1 MPFQDRPYHRSRP
14 LVQAIR
20 AALFCLPLATLV
32 AAPAALAQSAASEQS
47 VRSYEIPAGPLSSAL
62 SRFAGKAG
70 VMLSVDGSL
79 LEGRQS
85 GGLSGQYGVDEGF
98 DALLQSSG
106 LQAVRN
112 AQGTYSLAPRA
123 EQASKVELKPMVVEG
138 FALGNALGEME
149 GYNATHSSVATKTS
163 MPLVRTS
170 QSVSVVT
177 RQQIDDQGSQTVSEA
192 IRYAPGVVTN
202 PYGATRRYDYV
213 AMRGFNDGS
222 VDNIIVDGL
231 KSMSDAGTF
240 SSLQVDPYFIERID
254 VLKGPSSVLYGRS
267 NPGGLVA
274 LTTKRPQFEARRSVE
289 LAAGSNDYKSIGFDF
304 TGPLTHNI
312 AYRLVGL
319 ARDGD
324 TQFDHVEETRYTL
337 MPSLAIN
344 FSENTSLNLY
354 AYLQSD
360 PQSGYHGG
368 LPASGTLYPH
378 TNGQR
383 ISENFFEGE
392 PGLDTAKREQQMFG
406 YEFQHRLNDIWSVR
420 QNFRYLDSEHTQEQ
434 VYAWGYDNFAP
445 SPGYV
450 PRPNELYRQYTGAEE
465 ALHSWIIDNMVQAE
479 FMTGS
484 AMHTLV
490 MGIDYQRIK
499 NVVDWTYGYPS
510 NIDPF
515 NPVYGNDEITYVSP
529 FDRYSYLRRKEQT
542 GAYIQDLIEVGRWN
556 LSLGLR
562 KDWFEVSETN
572 RLDEHDPVTVAVTRP
587 AGTENKLNDSKL
599 TGRAGVLY
607 QFDNGIAPFVSYSE
621 SFNPSTYSD
630 AAGSLIE
637 PSEGTQ
643 WELGVKYQPTGTDD
657 LYTASL
663 FHITQE
669 NVATKQASE
678 DFYRNAGEVE
688 SHGLELEAR
697 FQLTDSLRLL
707 GSYTFTEVEYT
718 KPYFNRAA
726 DGLTRNVEGNMPA
739 QTPEHMASL
748 WADYRFNHGMLTGLS
763 AGLGVRY
770 MGESWADA
778 ENTAHVP
785 SYTLYDASLSYDLT
799 QVGLEG
805 TRVRLNVNNLTDEN
819 YVASCGSLNF
829 CYYGAERNVTATISY
844 DF

>member
-1 MPFQDRPYHRSRP
+1 MPSRIRPFQHSQRLTH
-14 LVQAIR
+14 AIR
-20 AALFCLPLATLV
+20 AAMFCLPLATMV
-32 AAPAALAQSAASEQS
+32 APPAALAQSAASEQAL
-47 VRSYEIPAGPLSSAL
+47 RSYAIPPGSLSSVL
-62 SRFAGKAG
+62 SRFAGEAG
-70 VMLSVDGSL
+70 AMLSVNGAL

-85 GGLSGQYGVDEGF
+85 SGLSGQYSVAEGF
-98 DALLQSSG
+98 DALLQGSG
-106 LQAVRN
+106 LQAVHNSR
-112 AQGTYSLAPRA
+112 GTYSLVPRA
-123 EQASKVELKPMVVEG
+123 EQVNAAELKPMLVEG

-177 RQQIDDQGSQTVSEA
+177 RAQIDDQGSQTVSEA
-192 IRYAPGVVTN
+192 IRYVPGVVTN

-274 LTTKRPQFEARRSVE
+274 LTTKRPQFEVRRSVE
-289 LAAGSNDYKSIGFDF
+289 LSAGSNDHKSLGFDF
-304 TGPLTHNI
+304 TGPLTENI
-312 AYRLVGL
+312 AYRLVGI
-319 ARDGD
+319 AKDGD

-337 MPSLAIN
+337 MPSVAIN
-344 FSENTSLNLY
+344 FSEDTSLNLY

-383 ISENFFEGE
+383 ISDSFFEGE
-392 PGLDTAKREQQMFG
+392 PGLDTAKRDQQMFG
-406 YEFQHRLNDIWSVR
+406 YEFQHRLNEVWSVR

-434 VYAWGYDNFAP
+434 VYAWGYDNFDP
-445 SPGYV
+445 YPGYM

-490 MGIDYQRIK
+490 MGFDYQRIK
-499 NVVDWTYGYPS
+499 NVVDWAYGTPG

-515 NPVYGNDEITYVSP
+515 RPEYGNDEVAYYP
-529 FDRYSYLRRKEQT
+529 PYDLYSYLRRKEQT

-562 KDWFEVSETN
+562 KDWFEVSESN
-572 RLDEHDPVTVAVTRP
+572 RLDEYSASTGLVNRA
-587 AGTENKLNDSKL
+587 AGTENKLDDSKL

-607 QFDNGIAPFVSYSE
+607 QFDNGVAPYISYSE

-630 AAGSLIE
+630 AAGSLLD

-643 WELGVKYQPTGTDD
+643 WELGLKYQPPGTDD

-678 DFYRNAGEVE
+678 DFYRKAGEVE
-688 SHGLELEAR
+688 SQGLELEAR
-697 FQLTDSLRLL
+697 IQLSDSLRLL
-707 GSYTFTEVEYT
+707 GSYTFTEVDYT

-726 DGLTRNVEGNMPA
+726 DGLTRNVEGNTPA

-748 WADYRFNHGMLTGLS
+748 WADYRFADGALAGLS

-770 MGESWADA
+770 MGKSWADA
-778 ENTAHVP
+778 ENTVQVP
-785 SYTLYDASLSYDLT
+785 SYTLYDASLSYDLA
-799 QVGLEG
+799 QVGLRG
-805 TRVRLNVNNLTDEN
+805 TSVRLNANNLTDES

-829 CYYGAERNVTATISY
+829 CYYGAERNVTATISHE
-844 DF
+844 F

>member
-1 MPFQDRPYHRSRP
+1 MPSRTRPLYPSRP
-14 LVQAIR
+14 LAQAIR

-32 AAPAALAQSAASEQS
+32 AAPAVLAQSAASEQS
-47 VRSYEIPAGPLSSAL
+47 VRHYEIPAGPLSSAL
-62 SRFAGKAG
+62 SRFAGEAG
-70 VMLSVDGSL
+70 VMLSVDGRL
-79 LEGRQS
+79 LAGRQS
-85 GGLSGQYGVDEGF
+85 SGLSGQYGVDEGF
-98 DALLQSSG
+98 DALLQGSG

-123 EQASKVELKPMVVEG
+123 EQAGTVELKPMVVEG
-138 FALGNALGEME
+138 FALGNALGAME

-163 MPLVRTS
+163 MPLLRTS

-289 LAAGSNDYKSIGFDF
+289 FAAGSNDYKSMGFDF
-304 TGPLTHNI
+304 TGPLTDNI

-344 FSENTSLNLY
+344 FGENTSLSLY

-378 TNGQR
+378 SNGQR
-383 ISENFFEGE
+383 ISDSFFEGE
-392 PGLDTAKREQQMFG
+392 PGFDTAKREQQMFG
-406 YEFQHRLNDIWSVR
+406 YEFQHRLNEVWSVR

-434 VYAWGYDNFAP
+434 VYAWGYDIYTP
-445 SPGYV
+445 S
-450 PRPNELYRQYTGAEE
+450 PNELYRQYTGAEE

-479 FMTGS
+479 FMTGP

-490 MGIDYQRIK
+490 MGVDYQRIK
-499 NVVDWTYGYPS
+499 NVVDWAYGYPS

-515 NPVYGNDEITYVSP
+515 NPVYGNDEIAYFAP
-529 FDRYSYLRRKEQT
+529 FDHYSYLRRKEQT

-562 KDWFEVSETN
+562 NDWFEVSETN
-572 RLDEHDPVTVAVTRP
+572 RLDEYNDTATAVVRP

-599 TGRAGVLY
+599 TGRVGVLY

-688 SHGLELEAR
+688 SQGLELEAR
-697 FQLTDSLRLL
+697 VQLTDSLRLL

-718 KPYFNRAA
+718 KPYFNQAA
-726 DGLTRNVEGNMPA
+726 DRLTRNVEGNTPA

-748 WADYRFNHGMLTGLS
+748 WADYRFASGGLAGLS

-770 MGESWADA
+770 MGKSWADA
-778 ENTAHVP
+778 ENTVHVP
-785 SYTLYDASLSYDLT
+785 SYTLYDASLSYDLA
-799 QVGLEG
+799 QIGLKG
-805 TRVRLNVNNLTDEN
+805 TRLRLNANNLTDES
-819 YVASCGSLNF
+819 YVASCGNLNF
-829 CYYGAERNVTATISY
+829 CYYGAERNVTATISHE
-844 DF
+844 F

>member
-1 MPFQDRPYHRSRP
+1 MPSRIRPLYRSRP
-14 LVQAIR
+14 LAQAIR
-20 AALFCLPLATLV
+20 AAMFCLPLATLGASPV
-32 AAPAALAQSAASEQS
+32 ALAQPAASEQS
-47 VRSYEIPAGPLSSAL
+47 MRHYEIPAGPLSSAL
-62 SRFAGKAG
+62 SLYAGEAG

-85 GGLSGQYGVDEGF
+85 NGLNGQYGVDEGF
-98 DALLQSSG
+98 AALLQGSG
-106 LQAVRN
+106 LQALRN

-123 EQASKVELKPMVVEG
+123 EQATVELKPMVVEG
-138 FALGNALGEME
+138 FALGNALGAME
-149 GYNATHSSVATKTS
+149 GYNATHSSVSTKTS
-163 MPLVRTS
+163 MPLLRTS

-192 IRYAPGVVTN
+192 IRYVPGVVTN

-240 SSLQVDPYFIERID
+240 SSLQVDPYFVERID

-274 LTTKRPQFEARRSVE
+274 LTTKRPQFEARHSIE
-289 LAAGSNDYKSIGFDF
+289 LSAGSNDYKSLGFDF
-304 TGPLTHNI
+304 TGPLTDSI

-319 ARDGD
+319 AKDSD

-344 FSENTSLNLY
+344 FSEDTSLNLY

-383 ISENFFEGE
+383 ISDSFFEGE
-392 PGLDTAKREQQMFG
+392 PDLDTAKREQQMFG
-406 YEFQHRLNDIWSVR
+406 YEFQHRLNDVWSVR

-434 VYAWGYDNFAP
+434 VYAWGYDIYTP
-445 SPGYV
+445 S
-450 PRPNELYRQYTGAEE
+450 PNELYREYTGAEE
-465 ALHSWIIDNMVQAE
+465 ALHSWIIDNIVQAE

-490 MGIDYQRIK
+490 MGVDYQRIK
-499 NVVDWTYGYPS
+499 NVVDWAYGTPS
-510 NIDPF
+510 NLDPF
-515 NPVYGNDEITYVSP
+515 NPVYGNDQIAYYSP

-542 GAYIQDLIEVGRWN
+542 GTYIQDLIEVGRWN

-697 FQLTDSLRLL
+697 VQLTDSLRVL

-748 WADYRFNHGMLTGLS
+748 WADYRFSHGVFTGLS

-778 ENTAHVP
+778 ENTVHVP
-785 SYTLYDASLSYDLT
+785 SYTLYDASLSYDLA
-799 QVGLEG
+799 QVGLKG
-805 TRVRLNVNNLTDEN
+805 THVRLNANNLTDES

-829 CYYGAERNVTATISY
+829 CYYGAERNVTATISHE
-844 DF
+844 F

>member
-1 MPFQDRPYHRSRP
+1 MRSIALP
-14 LVQAIR
+14 LRRSSTLTQAVR
-20 AALFCLPLATLV
+20 AAMFCLPLAALATSPV
-32 AAPAALAQSAASEQS
+32 ALAQSASQQA
-47 VRSYEIPAGPLSSAL
+47 VRGYDIPAGPLSSAL
-62 SRFAGKAG
+62 SRFAGEAG
-70 VMLSVDGSL
+70 VMLSVDGRL
-79 LEGRQS
+79 TEGQQS
-85 GGLSGQYGVDEGF
+85 NGLQGQYGVEEGF
-98 DALLQSSG
+98 AALLQGSG
-106 LQAVRN
+106 FQAIRDER
-112 AQGTYSLAPRA
+112 GTYSLAPRP
-123 EQASKVELKPMVVEG
+123 EQAGTVELKPMVVEG

-177 RQQIDDQGSQTVSEA
+177 RQQIADQGSQTVSEA
-192 IRYAPGVVTN
+192 IRYVPGVVTN

-231 KSMSDAGTF
+231 KSMSDAGTY

-274 LTTKRPQFEARRSVE
+274 LTSKRPQFEARRSVE
-289 LAAGSNDYKSIGFDF
+289 FAVGSSDYKSMGFDF
-304 TGPLTHNI
+304 TGPLNDNI

-319 ARDGD
+319 AKDSD

-337 MPSLAIN
+337 MPSVAIN
-344 FSENTSLNLY
+344 FSDDTSLNLY

-383 ISENFFEGE
+383 ISDHFFEGE
-392 PGLDTAKREQQMFG
+392 PSLDTAKRDQQMLG
-406 YEFQHRLNDIWSVR
+406 YEFQHRLNDVWSVR

-434 VYAWGYDNFAP
+434 VYAWGYDIYTP
-445 SPGYV
+445 S
-450 PRPNELYRQYTGAEE
+450 PNELYRQYTGAEE

-490 MGIDYQRIK
+490 MGLDYQRIK
-499 NVVDWTYGYPS
+499 NVVDWTYGTPTT
-510 NIDPF
+510 IDPF
-515 NPVYGNDEITYVSP
+515 APTYGNDDISYFAP
-529 FDRYSYLRRKEQT
+529 YDRYSYLRRKKQT
-542 GAYIQDLIEVGRWN
+542 GAYMQDLIEIGRWN
-556 LSLGLR
+556 VSLGLR

-572 RLDEHDPVTVAVTRP
+572 RLDEYDSATGLISRA
-587 AGTENKLNDSKL
+587 AGTENALEDSKL

-607 QFDNGIAPFVSYSE
+607 QFDNGIAPYVSYSE

-630 AAGSLIE
+630 AAGSLID

-643 WELGVKYQPTGTDD
+643 WELGLKYQPSGTDD

-669 NVATKQASE
+669 NIATKLASE
-678 DFYRNAGEVE
+678 DFYREVGEVE
-688 SHGLELEAR
+688 SQGVELEGR
-697 FQLTDSLRLL
+697 VQLTDSLRLL
-707 GSYTFTEVEYT
+707 GSYTFTDVEYT
-718 KPYFNRAA
+718 KPYFNLAA
-726 DGLTRNVEGNMPA
+726 DNVVRNVKGNTPA

-748 WADYRFNHGMLTGLS
+748 WVDYRFLEGSLVGLG
-763 AGLGVRY
+763 AGFGVRY

-778 ENTAHVP
+778 ENTVHVP
-785 SYTLYDASLSYDLT
+785 SYTLYDASLSYDLS
-799 QVGLEG
+799 QVGLKG
-805 TRVRLNVNNLTDEN
+805 TEVRLNANNLTNES
-819 YVASCGSLNF
+819 YVASCGNLNY
-829 CYYGAERNVTATISY
+829 CYYGAERNVTATISRE
-844 DF
+844 F

>member
-1 MPFQDRPYHRSRP
+1 MRSTALPFIPNRSRA
-14 LVQAIR
+14 LALGIR
-20 AALFCLPLATLV
+20 AALLCLPLASV
-32 AAPAALAQSAASEQS
+32 VPGAAMAQSATQQV
-47 VRSYEIPAGPLSSAL
+47 VRSYDIPAGPLSSAL
-62 SRFAGKAG
+62 SRFAGEAG
-70 VMLSVDGSL
+70 VLLSVDGSL
-79 LEGRQS
+79 LQ
-85 GGLSGQYGVDEGF
+85 GLDSNGLQGQYGVDDGF
-98 DALLQSSG
+98 AALLQGSG
-106 LQAVRN
+106 LQAVRDS
-112 AQGTYSLAPRA
+112 QGNYSLARRSA
-123 EQASKVELKPMVVEG
+123 QTDAVELQPMTVEG
-138 FALGNALGEME
+138 FALGNALGSME

-177 RQQIDDQGSQTVSEA
+177 REQIEDQGSQTISEA

-202 PYGATRRYDYV
+202 PYGATKRYDYV

-240 SSLQVDPYFIERID
+240 SSLQVDPYFVERID

-274 LTTKRPQFEARRSVE
+274 LTTKRPQFEARRSVQ
-289 LAAGSNDYKSIGFDF
+289 LSAGSNDYKSIGFDF
-304 TGPLTHNI
+304 TGPLTDSV
-312 AYRLVGL
+312 AYRLVGI
-319 ARDGD
+319 AKDANS
-324 TQFDHVEETRYTL
+324 QFDHVEETRYTL
-337 MPSLAIN
+337 MPSVAIN
-344 FSENTSLNLY
+344 FSEDTSLNLY

-383 ISENFFEGE
+383 ISDSFFEGE
-392 PGLDTAKREQQMFG
+392 PGLDTAKRDQQMFG
-406 YEFQHRLNDIWSVR
+406 YEFQHRLNDVWSVR
-420 QNFRYLDSEHTQEQ
+420 QNFRYLDSEHSQEQ
-434 VYAWGYDNFAP
+434 IYAWGYDNFDP
-445 SPGYV
+445 YPGYV

-484 AMHTLV
+484 AIHTLV
-490 MGIDYQRIK
+490 MGLDYQRIK
-499 NVVDWTYGYPS
+499 NVVDWAYGQPS

-515 NPVYGNDEITYVSP
+515 NPSYGNDEVAYFPP
-529 FDRYSYLRRKEQT
+529 FDLYSYLRRKEQT

-572 RLDEHDPVTVAVTRP
+572 RLDEFSSVTGLLSRAS
-587 AGTENKLNDSKL
+587 GTENSLNDSKL

-607 QFDNGIAPFVSYSE
+607 QFDNGIAPYISYSE

-630 AAGSLIE
+630 AAGSLID
-637 PSEGTQ
+637 PSEGKQ
-643 WELGVKYQPTGTDD
+643 WELGMKYQPTGTDD
-657 LYTASL
+657 FYTVSL
-663 FHITQE
+663 FHISQE

-688 SHGLELEAR
+688 SQGVELEGR
-697 FQLTDSLRLL
+697 VHLTENLRVL
-707 GSYTFTEVEYT
+707 GSYTYTEVEYT

-726 DGLTRNVEGNMPA
+726 DNITRNVKGNTPA

-748 WADYRFNHGMLTGLS
+748 WADYRFTAGGLAGLS

-770 MGESWADA
+770 MGKSWADA
-778 ENTAHVP
+778 ENTVHVP
-785 SYTLYDASLSYDLT
+785 SYTLYDASLSYDLG
-799 QVGLEG
+799 QVGMKG
-805 TRVRLNVNNLTDEN
+805 TEVRLNANNLTDES

-829 CYYGAERNVTATISY
+829 CYYGAERSVTATISHE
-844 DF
+844 F